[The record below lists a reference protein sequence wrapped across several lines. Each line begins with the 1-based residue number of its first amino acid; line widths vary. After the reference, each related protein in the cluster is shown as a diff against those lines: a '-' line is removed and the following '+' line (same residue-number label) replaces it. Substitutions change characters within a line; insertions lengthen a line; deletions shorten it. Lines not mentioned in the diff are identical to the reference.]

1 MDKKNNTIIII
12 LAIIVLVIL
21 ALISI
26 KSKNVK
32 LEPEPI
38 SQTEMDLNQSI
49 EADSSVDIN
58 ASLDEIDMTDTI
70 EEDLKV
76 VDEEIK
82 NL

>member
-12 LAIIVLVIL
+12 LAIIVLAII

-26 KSKNVK
+26 KSRNVK

-38 SQTEMDLNQSI
+38 SQTEIDLNQAV
-49 EADSSVDIN
+49 EADTSAEIK
-58 ASLDEIDMTDTI
+58 ASLDEIDLTDTS
-70 EEDLKV
+70 EADLSD
-76 VDEEIK
+76 VDKELQ